1 MSYSNIN
8 RVVLVGRLT
17 SDPELRALPSGSN
30 VCELRIACNT
40 TRKTAEGDYAEK
52 PNFFSVSVFGLA
64 GESVHRYM
72 SRGRRVAI
80 DGRLDWHEWE
90 TAEGTKRQAVKVVA
104 ESVQFLDGRGDQGG
118 SNGSSDDEG
127 SLEDSVEDDS
137 NTDERELV
145 GVGSGIEDD
154 LVF

>member
-17 SDPELRALPSGSN
+17 TDPELRALPSGSN
-30 VCELRIACNT
+30 VCALRIACNT
-40 TRKTAEGDYAEK
+40 TRKNSEGDYEEK
-52 PNFFSVSVFGLA
+52 PNFFNVSVFGLA

-80 DGRLDWHEWE
+80 DGRLDWREWE
-90 TAEGTKRQAVKVVA
+90 TAEGAKRQAVDIVA
-104 ESVQFLDGRGDQGG
+104 ESVQFLDGRGDHGD
-118 SNGSSDDEG
+118 SDGSSNDQGTSQVDHDDE
-127 SLEDSVEDDS
+127 
-137 NTDERELV
+137 ERELV

>member
-17 SDPELRALPSGSN
+17 GDPELRALPSGSN

-40 TRKTAEGDYAEK
+40 ARRTAEGDYAEK
-52 PNFFSVSVFGLA
+52 PNFFDVSVYGLA

-90 TAEGTKRQAVKVVA
+90 TTEGSKRQAVKIVA
-104 ESVQFLDGRGDQGG
+104 ESVQFLDGRGAQTG
-118 SNGSSDDEG
+118 SGGSSDGEG
-127 SLEDSVEDDS
+127 SLKDSSEGESDAE
-137 NTDERELV
+137 ERELV

>member
-8 RVVLVGRLT
+8 RVVIVGRLT
-17 SDPELRALPSGSN
+17 SDPELRSLPSGTS
-30 VCELRIACNT
+30 VCGLRVACNT
-40 TRKTAEGDYAEK
+40 TRKNSEGDYAEK
-52 PNFFSVSVFGLA
+52 PNFFNVSVFGPA

-80 DGRLDWHEWE
+80 DGRLDWREWE
-90 TAEGTKRQAVKVVA
+90 TSEGVKRQAVEIVA
-104 ESVQFLDGRGDQGG
+104 ESVQFLDGRGDHGD
-118 SNGSSDDEG
+118 SNGSSGD
-127 SLEDSVEDDS
+127 EDSAEGAHQE
-137 NTDERELV
+137 ERELV

>member
-17 SDPELRALPSGSN
+17 TDPELRALPSGSN
-30 VCELRIACNT
+30 VCALRIACNT
-40 TRKTAEGDYAEK
+40 TRKNSEGDYAEK
-52 PNFFSVSVFGLA
+52 PNFFNVSVFGLA

-80 DGRLDWHEWE
+80 DGRLDWREWE
-90 TAEGTKRQAVKVVA
+90 TAEGTKRQAVDIVA
-104 ESVQFLDGRGDQGG
+104 ESVQFLDGRGDQGD
-118 SNGSSDDEG
+118 SDGSSDGQGTGQVDEND
-127 SLEDSVEDDS
+127 E
-137 NTDERELV
+137 ERELV

>member
-17 SDPELRALPSGSN
+17 SDPELRALPSGST
-30 VCELRIACNT
+30 VCGLRLACNT
-40 TRKTAEGDYAEK
+40 SRKNAEGAFTEK
-52 PNFFSVSVFGLA
+52 PNFFSVSVFGST

-72 SRGRRVAI
+72 SRGRRVAV
-80 DGRLDWHEWE
+80 DGRLDWREWE
-90 TAEGTKRQAVKVVA
+90 TPEGDKRQAVDIVA
-104 ESVQFLDGRGDQGG
+104 ESVQFLDGRGDHGG
-118 SNGSSDDEG
+118 AEGSTDDEG
-127 SLEDSVEDDS
+127 SADGARHS
-137 NTDERELV
+137 NERELV

>member
-1 MSYSNIN
+1 MSYTNIN

-40 TRKTAEGDYAEK
+40 TRKTSDGDYAEK
-52 PNFFSVSVFGLA
+52 PNFFDVSVFGLA

-90 TAEGTKRQAVKVVA
+90 TTEGSKRQAVKIIA
-104 ESVQFLDGRGDQGG
+104 DSVQFLDGRGDQAG
-118 SNGSSDDEG
+118 SGGSSDEEG
-127 SLEDSVEDDS
+127 SLEASSKGES
-137 NTDERELV
+137 ADERELV

>member
-17 SDPELRALPSGSN
+17 SDPELRALPSGAT
-30 VCELRIACNT
+30 VCGLRIACNT
-40 TRKTAEGDYAEK
+40 TRKSPEGDYMER
-52 PNFFSVSVFGLA
+52 PNFFNVSVFGNA

-80 DGRLDWHEWE
+80 DGRLEWREWE
-90 TAEGTKRQAVKVVA
+90 TPDGGKRQAVEIVA
-104 ESVQFLDGRGDQGG
+104 ESVQFLDGRNDHGDSGG
-118 SNGSSDDEG
+118 PSDDEH
-127 SLEDSVEDDS
+127 SIERAQDSE
-137 NTDERELV
+137 ERELV

>member
-40 TRKTAEGDYAEK
+40 IRKTAEGDYAEK
-52 PNFFSVSVFGLA
+52 PNFFNVSVFGLA

-90 TAEGTKRQAVKVVA
+90 TTEGAKRQAVKIVA
-104 ESVQFLDGRGDQGG
+104 ESVQFLDGRGDHAGPSG
-118 SNGSSDDEG
+118 SPDKED
-127 SLEDSVEDDS
+127 SLEDSVDGDS
-137 NTDERELV
+137 NAEEQELV

>member
-17 SDPELRALPSGSN
+17 SDPELRALPSGAS
-30 VCELRIACNT
+30 VCGLRIACNGV
-40 TRKTAEGDYAEK
+40 RKSPEGDYTEK
-52 PNFFSVSVFGLA
+52 PNFFAVSVFGAA

-72 SRGRRVAI
+72 SRGRRVAV
-80 DGRLDWHEWE
+80 DGRLDWREWE
-90 TAEGTKRQAVKVVA
+90 TPEGAKRQAVEIVA
-104 ESVQFLDGRGDQGG
+104 ESVQFLDGRGDQG
-118 SNGSSDDEG
+118 SSPSLTSDEG
-127 SLEDSVEDDS
+127 STVDEAQGDH
-137 NTDERELV
+137 ERELV

>member
-17 SDPELRALPSGSN
+17 SDPELRALPSGST
-30 VCELRIACNT
+30 VCGLRLACNT
-40 TRKTAEGDYAEK
+40 TRKNSEGDYAEK
-52 PNFFSVSVFGLA
+52 PNFFSVSVFGPA

-80 DGRLDWHEWE
+80 DGRLDWREWE
-90 TAEGTKRQAVKVVA
+90 TSEGNKRQTVEIVA
-104 ESVQFLDGRGDQGG
+104 ESVQFLDGRGAAGDSDG
-118 SNGSSDDEG
+118 SAHDEG
-127 SLEDSVEDDS
+127 SNSAADGGG
-137 NTDERELV
+137 ERELV

>member
-17 SDPELRALPSGSN
+17 SDPELRALPSGTN
-30 VCELRIACNT
+30 VCGLRIACNS
-40 TRKTAEGDYAEK
+40 TRKSPDGDYTEK
-52 PNFFSVSVFGLA
+52 PNFFNVSVFGPT

-80 DGRLDWHEWE
+80 DGRLDWREWE
-90 TAEGTKRQAVKVVA
+90 SPEGTKRQAVEIVA
-104 ESVQFLDGRGDQGG
+104 ESVQFLDGRGDHGDPRGDAGDQD
-118 SNGSSDDEG
+118 SSDVGDGE
-127 SLEDSVEDDS
+127 ED
-137 NTDERELV
+137 RELV

>member
-1 MSYSNIN
+1 MSYTNIN

-30 VCELRIACNT
+30 VCELRIACNSS
-40 TRKTAEGDYAEK
+40 RKTAEGDYAEK
-52 PNFFSVSVFGLA
+52 PNFFDVSVFGLA

-90 TAEGTKRQAVKVVA
+90 TTEGSKRQAVKIVA
-104 ESVQFLDGRGDQGG
+104 DSVQFLDGRGDQVGTG
-118 SNGSSDDEG
+118 RSSDEEG
-127 SLEDSVEDDS
+127 SLEVE
-137 NTDERELV
+137 NADERDLV

>member
-17 SDPELRALPSGSN
+17 SDPELRALPSGTS
-30 VCELRIACNT
+30 VCGLRIACST
-40 TRKTAEGDYAEK
+40 TRKNLEGDYTEK
-52 PNFFSVSVFGLA
+52 PNFFSVSVFGAA

-80 DGRLDWHEWE
+80 DGRLDWREWE
-90 TAEGTKRQAVKVVA
+90 TPEGGKRQAVEIVA
-104 ESVQFLDGRGDQGG
+104 ESVQFLDGRADNGAAA
-118 SNGSSDDEG
+118 GSSDGGG
-127 SLEDSVEDDS
+127 SIDDAQGGE
-137 NTDERELV
+137 ERELV